1 MTVRPMIEPSPE
13 PGLPADRTNEQW
25 LEDLRAIPP
34 RQTAALNDL
43 RQRIQ
48 RSILYYLTQDR
59 SDLRDLSSG
68 ELEQMAEDLAQ
79 DALLRIIANL
89 DTFRGESL
97 FTTWANRIA
106 IRLAISDLRRARYK
120 DFSLD
125 DLTASGEM
133 LPTTASVATTP
144 PPPGPEAA
152 TERSDVMDIINRA
165 FDEALTERQFRA
177 LEAVALRGVPMD
189 VVAEQMG
196 TNRNALYKLLHDAR
210 RKLRTYLESQGL
222 SMDYIMTLF
231 Q

>member
-1 MTVRPMIEPSPE
+1 MMTERTTE
-13 PGLPADRTNEQW
+13 RTNEEW
-25 LEDLRAIPP
+25 LAELRGAPAVQAAALADLRE
-34 RQTAALNDL
+34 RL
-43 RQRIQ
+43 Q
-48 RSILYYLTQDR
+48 RSILYYLTQER
-59 SDLRDLSSG
+59 SDLRDHSTG
-68 ELEQMAEDLAQ
+68 EIEQMAEDIAQ
-79 DALLRIIANL
+79 DGLMRIMANL

-106 IRLAISDLRRARYK
+106 VRLAISDLRRARYK

-125 DLTASGEM
+125 DLTAEGEM
-133 LPTTASVATTP
+133 LPAASTAATNAP
-144 PPPGPEAA
+144 PSPGPEAS
-152 TERSDVMDIINRA
+152 TERNDVMDIISRA

-177 LEAVALRGVPMD
+177 LEAVALQGVPMD

-210 RKLRTYLESQGL
+210 RKLRTYLEAEGL